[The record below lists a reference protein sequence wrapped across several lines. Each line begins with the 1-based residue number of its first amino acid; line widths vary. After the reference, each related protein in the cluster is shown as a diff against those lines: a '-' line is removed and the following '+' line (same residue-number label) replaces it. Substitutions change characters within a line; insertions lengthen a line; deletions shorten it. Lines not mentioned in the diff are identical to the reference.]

1 MENENKISSMAGSA
15 HCTEEIMSA
24 CALCPRECLADR
36 GAGKK
41 GFCGMDERIYLAR
54 AALHM
59 WEEPCISGTK
69 GSGAVFFSGC
79 GLRCC
84 FCQNHDIAIG
94 SRGRAVSVERLGEI
108 FLELKEKGAANI
120 NLVTGAH
127 YVPQIIEALDMA
139 RRNGLDIPVVYNSS
153 GYEKTE
159 TLKLLEGYVD
169 IYLPDL
175 KYLDPELAQKF
186 SYAPDYVQAAKA
198 AIGEMVRQT
207 GKCEFGED
215 GYIRKGTIVRHLI
228 LPGHTGNSIKALR
241 YLHET
246 YGEDIYISIMNQYTP
261 VRKFVEF
268 KELNRKVTKRE
279 YEKVLD
285 AAVDMGIQNGFIQ
298 EGETAS
304 ESFIPDFD
312 YEGVEKILRKWKEA
326 GTFVPARMKK
336 KNIIESSSP
345 SMTYNIQ
352 QKCEESVSNI

>member
-1 MENENKISSMAGSA
+1 MENEKSIDNIAGKM
-15 HCTEEIMSA
+15 MSA
-24 CALCPRECLADR
+24 CTLCPRECHVDR
-36 GAGKK
+36 SSGKK
-41 GFCGMDERIYLAR
+41 GFCGMDGTIYLAR

-94 SRGRAVSVERLGEI
+94 SRGLAVSVERLGEI

-127 YVPQIIEALDMA
+127 YVPQIIEALKLA
-139 RRNGLDIPVVYNSS
+139 RMQGMDLPVVYNSS
-153 GYEKTE
+153 GYEKLE

-175 KYLDPELAQKF
+175 KYMESDLAQKF
-186 SYAPDYVQAAKA
+186 SHAPDYVERAKA
-198 AIGEMVRQT
+198 AIKEMVRQS
-207 GKCEFGED
+207 GSCQFGED
-215 GYIRKGTIVRHLI
+215 GYIRRGTIVRHLI
-228 LPGHTGNSIKALR
+228 LPGHTKNSRKVLR

-246 YGEDIYISIMNQYTP
+246 YGEEIYISIMNQYTP
-261 VRKFVEF
+261 VREFGEF

-285 AAVDMGIQNGFIQ
+285 TAVEMGIQNGFIQ

-304 ESFIPDFD
+304 ESFIPEFD
-312 YEGVEKILRKWKEA
+312 YEGVEKN
-326 GTFVPARMKK
+326 TP
-336 KNIIESSSP
+336 
-345 SMTYNIQ
+345 
-352 QKCEESVSNI
+352 

>member
-1 MENENKISSMAGSA
+1 
-15 HCTEEIMSA
+15 
-24 CALCPRECLADR
+24 
-36 GAGKK
+36 
-41 GFCGMDERIYLAR
+41 MDNRVYLAR

-94 SRGRAVSVERLGEI
+94 SRGLEISVDRLGEI

-127 YVPQIIEALDMA
+127 YVPQIIQALEQA
-139 RRNGLDIPVVYNSS
+139 RRQGMDLPVVYNSS
-153 GYEKTE
+153 GYEKVE
-159 TLKLLEGYVD
+159 TLKMLEGYVE
-169 IYLPDL
+169 IYLPDM
-175 KYLDPELAQKF
+175 KYIEQELARKF
-186 SYAPDYVQAAKA
+186 SHAPDYVETAKA
-198 AIGEMVRQT
+198 AIAEMVRQT
-207 GKCEFGED
+207 GPCQFDMD

-228 LPGHTGNSIKALR
+228 LPGHTKNSMEVLR

-261 VRKFVEF
+261 VRELKEF

-285 AAVDMGIQNGFIQ
+285 AAVNMGIQNGFIQ

-304 ESFIPDFD
+304 ESFIPEFD
-312 YEGVEKILRKWKEA
+312 YEGVEKN
-326 GTFVPARMKK
+326 TP
-336 KNIIESSSP
+336 
-345 SMTYNIQ
+345 
-352 QKCEESVSNI
+352 

>member
-1 MENENKISSMAGSA
+1 MAIFQKVRYTDRNESGIDERLRDRMSG
-15 HCTEEIMSA
+15 CT
-24 CALCPRECLADR
+24 LCPRMCEADR
-36 GAGKK
+36 ENGKT
-41 GFCGMDERIYLAR
+41 GFCGETGEIRAAR

-84 FCQNHDIAIG
+84 FCQNHDIAMG

-139 RRNGLDIPVVYNSS
+139 RRNGMDIPVVYNSS

-261 VRKFVEF
+261 VFEQKEYT
-268 KELNRKVTKRE
+268 ELNRCVTRRE

-285 AAVDMGIQNGFIQ
+285 YAFELGIENGFFQ
-298 EGETAS
+298 DGETAR
-304 ESFIPDFD
+304 ESFIPAFD
-312 YEGVEKILRKWKEA
+312 YEGVRKM
-326 GTFVPARMKK
+326 P
-336 KNIIESSSP
+336 
-345 SMTYNIQ
+345 
-352 QKCEESVSNI
+352 

>member
-1 MENENKISSMAGSA
+1 VENEKSIDSVAGKM
-15 HCTEEIMSA
+15 MSA
-24 CALCPRECLADR
+24 CTLCPRECHVDR
-36 GAGKK
+36 SSGKK
-41 GFCGMDERIYLAR
+41 GFCGMDGTIYLAR

-94 SRGRAVSVERLGEI
+94 SRGLAVSVERLGEI

-127 YVPQIIEALDMA
+127 YVPQIIEALKLA
-139 RRNGLDIPVVYNSS
+139 RMQGMDLPVVYNSS
-153 GYEKTE
+153 GYEKLE

-175 KYLDPELAQKF
+175 KYMEPDLAQKF
-186 SYAPDYVQAAKA
+186 SHAPDYVERAKA
-198 AIGEMVRQT
+198 AIKEMVRQS
-207 GKCEFGED
+207 GSCQFGED
-215 GYIRKGTIVRHLI
+215 GYIRRGTIVRHLI
-228 LPGHTGNSIKALR
+228 LPGHTKNSRKVLR

-246 YGEDIYISIMNQYTP
+246 YGEEIYISIMNQYTP
-261 VRKFVEF
+261 VREFGEF

-285 AAVDMGIQNGFIQ
+285 TAVEMGIQNGFIQ

-304 ESFIPDFD
+304 ESFIPEFD
-312 YEGVEKILRKWKEA
+312 YEGVEKN
-326 GTFVPARMKK
+326 TP
-336 KNIIESSSP
+336 
-345 SMTYNIQ
+345 
-352 QKCEESVSNI
+352 

>member
-1 MENENKISSMAGSA
+1 MTLDNRKITKELTNKIKTTSIKTSAASLSS
-15 HCTEEIMSA
+15 CT
-24 CALCPRECLADR
+24 LCPRNCKADR
-36 GAGKK
+36 NSGKT
-41 GFCGMDERIYLAR
+41 GFCGVDSTIYLAR

-59 WEEPCISGTK
+59 WEEPCISGKK

-94 SRGRAVSVERLGEI
+94 SRGLPVTVERLSEI

-127 YVPQIIEALDMA
+127 YVPQIIQALDMA
-139 RRNGLDIPVVYNSS
+139 REKGMDLPVVYNSS
-153 GYEKTE
+153 GYEKLE

-169 IYLPDL
+169 VYLPDM
-175 KYLDPELAQKF
+175 KYMESELAQKF
-186 SYAPDYVQAAKA
+186 SHAADYPETAKI

-207 GKCEFGED
+207 GKCVFGED

-228 LPGHTGNSIKALR
+228 LPGHTRNSVKVLK

-246 YGEDIYISIMNQYTP
+246 YGDNIYISIMNQYTP
-261 VRKFVEF
+261 VRTFDTC

-285 AAVDMGIQNGFIQ
+285 AAVDMGIKNGFIQ
-298 EGETAS
+298 EGGTAS

-312 YEGVEKILRKWKEA
+312 YEGVEK
-326 GTFVPARMKK
+326 
-336 KNIIESSSP
+336 NIP
-345 SMTYNIQ
+345 
-352 QKCEESVSNI
+352 

>member
-1 MENENKISSMAGSA
+1 MENEKSIDNIAGKM
-15 HCTEEIMSA
+15 MSA
-24 CALCPRECLADR
+24 CTLCPRECHVDR
-36 GAGKK
+36 SSGKK
-41 GFCGMDERIYLAR
+41 GFCGMDGTIYLAR

-94 SRGRAVSVERLGEI
+94 SRGLAVSVERLGEI

-127 YVPQIIEALDMA
+127 YVPQIIEALKLA
-139 RRNGLDIPVVYNSS
+139 RMQGMDLPVVYNSS
-153 GYEKTE
+153 GYEKLE

-175 KYLDPELAQKF
+175 KYMEPDLAQKF
-186 SYAPDYVQAAKA
+186 SHAPDYVERAKV
-198 AIGEMVRQT
+198 AIKEMVRQS
-207 GKCEFGED
+207 GSCQFGED
-215 GYIRKGTIVRHLI
+215 GYIRRGTIVRHLI
-228 LPGHTGNSIKALR
+228 LPGHTKNSRKVLR

-246 YGEDIYISIMNQYTP
+246 YGEEIYISIMNQYTP
-261 VRKFVEF
+261 VREFGEF

-285 AAVDMGIQNGFIQ
+285 TAVEMGIQNGFIQ

-304 ESFIPDFD
+304 ESFIPEFD
-312 YEGVEKILRKWKEA
+312 YEGVEKN
-326 GTFVPARMKK
+326 TP
-336 KNIIESSSP
+336 
-345 SMTYNIQ
+345 
-352 QKCEESVSNI
+352 

>member
-1 MENENKISSMAGSA
+1 MNTYIPLPNSSAGSPVQFSEPA
-15 HCTEEIMSA
+15 AYSYESCHC
-24 CALCPRECLADR
+24 CPRNCQINR
-36 GAGKK
+36 TKKQGWCHSPAGI
-41 GFCGMDERIYLAR
+41 RAAR
-54 AALHM
+54 AALHP
-59 WEEPCISGTK
+59 WEEPCISGLH
-69 GSGAVFFSGC
+69 GSGTIFFSGC
-79 GLRCC
+79 TLRCC

-139 RRNGLDIPVVYNSS
+139 RKTGLDIPVVYNSS

-186 SYAPDYVQAAKA
+186 SNAPDYVQAAKA

-312 YEGVEKILRKWKEA
+312 YEGVEKN
-326 GTFVPARMKK
+326 TP
-336 KNIIESSSP
+336 
-345 SMTYNIQ
+345 
-352 QKCEESVSNI
+352 

>member
-1 MENENKISSMAGSA
+1 MTLDNRKITKELTNKIKTTSIKTSAASLSS
-15 HCTEEIMSA
+15 CT
-24 CALCPRECLADR
+24 LCPRNCKADR
-36 GAGKK
+36 NSGKT
-41 GFCGMDERIYLAR
+41 GFCGVDNTIYLAR

-59 WEEPCISGTK
+59 WEEPCISGKK

-94 SRGRAVSVERLGEI
+94 SRGLPVTVERLSEI

-127 YVPQIIEALDMA
+127 YVPQIVQALDMA
-139 RRNGLDIPVVYNSS
+139 GEKGMDLPVVYNSS
-153 GYEKTE
+153 GYEKLE
-159 TLKLLEGYVD
+159 TLELLEGYVD
-169 IYLPDL
+169 VYLPDM
-175 KYLDPELAQKF
+175 KYMESELAQKF
-186 SYAPDYVQAAKA
+186 SHAADYPETAKA

-228 LPGHTGNSIKALR
+228 LPGHTRNSVKVLK

-246 YGEDIYISIMNQYTP
+246 YGDNIYISIMNQYTP
-261 VRKFVEF
+261 VRTFDTC

-285 AAVDMGIQNGFIQ
+285 AAVDMGIKNGFIQ

-312 YEGVEKILRKWKEA
+312 YKGVEK
-326 GTFVPARMKK
+326 
-336 KNIIESSSP
+336 NIP
-345 SMTYNIQ
+345 
-352 QKCEESVSNI
+352 

>member
-1 MENENKISSMAGSA
+1 MENEKSIDNIAGKM
-15 HCTEEIMSA
+15 MSA
-24 CALCPRECLADR
+24 CTLCPRECHVDR
-36 GAGKK
+36 SSGKK
-41 GFCGMDERIYLAR
+41 GFCGMDGTIYLAR

-94 SRGRAVSVERLGEI
+94 SRGLAVSVERIGEI

-120 NLVTGAH
+120 NLVTGAY
-127 YVPQIIEALDMA
+127 YVPQIIEALKLA
-139 RRNGLDIPVVYNSS
+139 RMQGMDLPVVYNSS
-153 GYEKTE
+153 GYEKLE

-175 KYLDPELAQKF
+175 KYMEPDLAQKF
-186 SYAPDYVQAAKA
+186 SHAPDYVERAKA
-198 AIGEMVRQT
+198 AIKEMVRQS
-207 GKCEFGED
+207 GSCQFGED
-215 GYIRKGTIVRHLI
+215 GYIRRGTIVRHLI
-228 LPGHTGNSIKALR
+228 LPGHTKNSRKVLR

-246 YGEDIYISIMNQYTP
+246 YGEEIYISIMNQYTP
-261 VRKFVEF
+261 VREFGEF

-285 AAVDMGIQNGFIQ
+285 TAVEMGIQNGFIQ

-304 ESFIPDFD
+304 ESFIPEFD
-312 YEGVEKILRKWKEA
+312 YEGVEKN
-326 GTFVPARMKK
+326 TP
-336 KNIIESSSP
+336 
-345 SMTYNIQ
+345 
-352 QKCEESVSNI
+352 

>member
-1 MENENKISSMAGSA
+1 MENEKSIDNIAGKM
-15 HCTEEIMSA
+15 MSA
-24 CALCPRECLADR
+24 CTLCPRECHVDR
-36 GAGKK
+36 SSGKK
-41 GFCGMDERIYLAR
+41 GFCGMDGTIYLAR

-94 SRGRAVSVERLGEI
+94 SRGLAVSVERLGEI

-127 YVPQIIEALDMA
+127 YVPQIIEALKLA
-139 RRNGLDIPVVYNSS
+139 RMQGMDLPVVYNSS
-153 GYEKTE
+153 GYEKLE

-169 IYLPDL
+169 IYLPDF
-175 KYLDPELAQKF
+175 KYMEPDLAQKF
-186 SYAPDYVQAAKA
+186 SHAPDYVERAKA
-198 AIGEMVRQT
+198 AIKEMVRQS
-207 GKCEFGED
+207 GGCQFGED
-215 GYIRKGTIVRHLI
+215 GYIRRGTIVRHLI
-228 LPGHTGNSIKALR
+228 LPGHTRNSRKVLR

-246 YGEDIYISIMNQYTP
+246 YGEEIYISIMNQYTP
-261 VRKFVEF
+261 VREFGEF

-285 AAVDMGIQNGFIQ
+285 AAVEMGIQNGFIQ

-304 ESFIPDFD
+304 ESFIPEFD
-312 YEGVEKILRKWKEA
+312 YEGVEKN
-326 GTFVPARMKK
+326 TP
-336 KNIIESSSP
+336 
-345 SMTYNIQ
+345 
-352 QKCEESVSNI
+352 

>member
-1 MENENKISSMAGSA
+1 MAGSA

-36 GAGKK
+36 GTGKK

-186 SYAPDYVQAAKA
+186 SYAPDYVQAAKV

-312 YEGVEKILRKWKEA
+312 YEGVEKN
-326 GTFVPARMKK
+326 TP
-336 KNIIESSSP
+336 
-345 SMTYNIQ
+345 
-352 QKCEESVSNI
+352 